1 MKCYKKPK
9 TIYDK
14 KVGHFKNLLN
24 FSGRRYLH
32 EDKEKHSNFKVYV
45 FGTTSIL
52 DLIIT
57 ITAFSNLC

>member
-1 MKCYKKPK
+1 MLKKLK

-14 KVGHFKNLLN
+14 RVEHYKNLLN
-24 FSGRRYLH
+24 FLGRRYLH
-32 EDKEKHSNFKVYV
+32 GDKEKHSNFKVYV

-57 ITAFSNLC
+57 ITALSNLC